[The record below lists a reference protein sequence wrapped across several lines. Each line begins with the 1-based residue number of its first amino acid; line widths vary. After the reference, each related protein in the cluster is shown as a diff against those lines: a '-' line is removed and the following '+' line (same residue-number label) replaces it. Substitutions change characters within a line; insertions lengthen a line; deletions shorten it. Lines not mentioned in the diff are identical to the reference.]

1 MMRPYRLLPASL
13 CAAFLAG
20 CATST
25 DLPSSSPQDVSRYLP
40 ERSYAANVGARFGI
54 RRFSDDMTAA
64 EQRKAAAAET
74 HWMRN
79 IGTTILANSPLQ
91 GKTLAEAS
99 KGPFSTSLG
108 LDFMNLGWKPD
119 TTAFEAFDHWFA
131 LVADSDAA
139 NASEAVEQS
148 LILTAEAFA
157 DTARRAGFEAAVLR
171 EERETSQQDETLERA
186 AVALANDSLGC
197 PKPSSPEKSTCRILL
212 RAALT
217 DRAASTEPDW
227 LVRGAQ
233 GTAFYDVHRTIV
245 LWHLSDEAEALLR
258 SDEAM
263 AAVSRRMPAPS
274 WLYAAPRKTES
285 EDREARLYESG
296 AIHRFASR

>member
-1 MMRPYRLLPASL
+1 
-13 CAAFLAG
+13 
-20 CATST
+20 
-25 DLPSSSPQDVSRYLP
+25 
-40 ERSYAANVGARFGI
+40 
-54 RRFSDDMTAA
+54 
-64 EQRKAAAAET
+64 
-74 HWMRN
+74 
-79 IGTTILANSPLQ
+79 
-91 GKTLAEAS
+91 
-99 KGPFSTSLG
+99 
-108 LDFMNLGWKPD
+108 MNLGWKPD

-131 LVADSDAA
+131 LVANSDAA

-148 LILTAEAFA
+148 LILTAETFA
-157 DTARRAGFEAAVLR
+157 DTARRAGFEAVVLR

-217 DRAASTEPDW
+217 DQTASTEPDW

-258 SDEAM
+258 SDGAM
-263 AAVSRRMPAPS
+263 AEVSRRMPAPS

>member
-1 MMRPYRLLPASL
+1 
-13 CAAFLAG
+13 
-20 CATST
+20 
-25 DLPSSSPQDVSRYLP
+25 
-40 ERSYAANVGARFGI
+40 
-54 RRFSDDMTAA
+54 MTAA

-91 GKTLAEAS
+91 GKSLAEAS

-131 LVADSDAA
+131 LVANSDAA

-258 SDEAM
+258 SDEAI
-263 AAVSRRMPAPS
+263 AEVSRRMPAPS

>member
-1 MMRPYRLLPASL
+1 MMRPYLLLPASL

-54 RRFSDDMTAA
+54 LRFSDDMTAA

-91 GKTLAEAS
+91 GK
-99 KGPFSTSLG
+99 SL
-108 LDFMNLGWKPD
+108 
-119 TTAFEAFDHWFA
+119 
-131 LVADSDAA
+131 
-139 NASEAVEQS
+139 
-148 LILTAEAFA
+148 AEAFA

-263 AAVSRRMPAPS
+263 AEVSRRMPAPS

-285 EDREARLYESG
+285 EDREARVYESG